1 MSKRELKKY
10 LNQLSK
16 EQLEDQIVAIYD
28 KFLPVKTYFNFVFNP
43 NEERLMR
50 EAKLKISNEFFP
62 VRGKRPKLRRSTAQK
77 YIKHFVSLGVDSFL
91 IADLMLYAIE
101 VAQALTAEKLIKQ
114 DAFFRGI
121 LTSYEQA
128 IRFILEK
135 EIYSE
140 FSSRI
145 IAIQEVVVKQD
156 WVNKNEFTAIVERFE
171 Y

>member
-16 EQLEDQIVAIYD
+16 EQLEEQIVAIYD

-43 NEERLMR
+43 NEERLIR

-62 VRGKRPKLRRSTAQK
+62 LKGKRPKLRRSTAQK
-77 YIKHFVSLGVDSFL
+77 YIKHFISLGVDSFL

-101 VAQALTAEKLIKQ
+101 VAQTLTTEKSIKQ
-114 DAFFRGI
+114 DAFFKGI

-128 IRFILEK
+128 IRFVLEK

-145 IAIQEVVVKQD
+145 IAIQEEAVKQD
-156 WVNKNEFTAIVERFE
+156 WVNKYEFTAIVERFE

>member
-16 EQLEDQIVAIYD
+16 EQLEEQIVTIYD

-43 NEERLMR
+43 NEERLIR

-62 VRGKRPKLRRSTAQK
+62 HRGKRPKLRRSTAQK
-77 YIKHFVSLGVDSFL
+77 FIKHFISLGVDSFL

-114 DAFFRGI
+114 DAFFKGI

-128 IRFILEK
+128 IRFVLEK

-140 FSSRI
+140 FSVRI
-145 IAIQEVVVKQD
+145 SKIQEVAVKQD
-156 WVNKNEFTAIVERFE
+156 WANQNEFTAIVERFE

>member
-43 NEERLMR
+43 NEERLIR

-62 VRGKRPKLRRSTAQK
+62 LKGKRPKLRRSTAQK
-77 YIKHFVSLGVDSFL
+77 FIKHFISLGVDSFL
-91 IADLMLYAIE
+91 VADLMLYTIE
-101 VAQALTAEKLIKQ
+101 VAQTLTAEKPIKQ
-114 DAFFRGI
+114 DAFFKGI

-128 IRFILEK
+128 IRFVLEK

-140 FSSRI
+140 FSTRI
-145 IAIQEVVVKQD
+145 AAIQEVAVKQG
-156 WVNKNEFTAIVERFE
+156 WANQNEFTAIVERFE

>member
-10 LNQLSK
+10 LHQLSK
-16 EQLEDQIVAIYD
+16 EQLEEQIVTIYD

-43 NEERLMR
+43 NEERLIR

-62 VRGKRPKLRRSTAQK
+62 LKGKRPKLRRSTAQK
-77 YIKHFVSLGVDSFL
+77 YIKHFISLGVDSFL

-101 VAQALTAEKLIKQ
+101 VAQTLTEEKLIKQ
-114 DAFFRGI
+114 DAFFKGI

-128 IRFILEK
+128 IRFVLEK

-140 FSSRI
+140 FSVRI
-145 IAIQEVVVKQD
+145 AVIQEVAVKQA
-156 WVNKNEFTAIVERFE
+156 WINKNEFTAIVERFA

>member
-16 EQLEDQIVAIYD
+16 EQLEEQIVAIYD

-43 NEERLMR
+43 NEERLIR

-62 VRGKRPKLRRSTAQK
+62 LKGKRPKLRRSTAQK
-77 YIKHFVSLGVDSFL
+77 YIKHFISLGVDSFL

-101 VAQALTAEKLIKQ
+101 VAQTLTTEKPIKQ
-114 DAFFRGI
+114 DAFFKGI

-128 IRFILEK
+128 IRFVLEK

-145 IAIQEVVVKQD
+145 IAIQEEAVKQD
-156 WVNKNEFTAIVERFE
+156 WVNKYEFTAIVERFE

>member
-16 EQLEDQIVAIYD
+16 EQLEEQIVAIYD

-43 NEERLMR
+43 NEERLIR

-62 VRGKRPKLRRSTAQK
+62 LKGKRPKLRRSTAQK
-77 YIKHFVSLGVDSFL
+77 YIKHFISLGVDSFL

-101 VAQALTAEKLIKQ
+101 VAQTLTAEKPIKQ
-114 DAFFRGI
+114 DAFFKGI

-128 IRFILEK
+128 IRFVLEK

-145 IAIQEVVVKQD
+145 IAIQEEAVKQD
-156 WVNKNEFTAIVERFE
+156 WVNKYEFTAIVERFE